1 MMKAIILAAGRG
13 ERLRPLTDHTPKPLT
28 TVQGKPLLG
37 RHLEQLQNAGFKDV
51 VINVCWL
58 KEKIKDF
65 VNHQAPHEL
74 NIQISDEGNQAL
86 ETGGGIRK
94 ALPLLG
100 KSPFL
105 AISADVFTD
114 FNFNELPVM
123 SDQQLVHLVLVENP
137 KHHPDGDFALSGERM
152 LLKQSDQPSYTYS
165 GIGLFHPE
173 LFTGFEAGTV
183 FKLAPL
189 IKEAIKQR
197 RATAQ
202 VHAGQWSDVG
212 TLERLDEL
220 NRQQ

>member
-37 RHLEQLQNAGFKDV
+37 RHLEQLLNAGFKDV

-173 LFTGFEAGTV
+173 LFTGFEAGNV

-202 VHAGQWSDVG
+202 VHTGQWSDVG